1 MISSVVSQTS
11 PSTHPLP
18 CMPQSTHAHLLLAVL
33 CNGKRRK
40 VVFRKPVKAGGL
52 DVFLEASVGD
62 VAEGE
67 DLADTV
73 FVVGS
78 VVPFPVVNGDDAVDF
93 GGNVADPCVAFKVE
107 VVSAIGKSGLCQALE
122 FNDHVGPLV
131 PAHTYSCFLL
141 HPSTPPPP
149 LF

>member
-1 MISSVVSQTS
+1 
-11 PSTHPLP
+11 
-18 CMPQSTHAHLLLAVL
+18 MPQSTFAPALG
-33 CNGKRRK
+33 NGKRGK
-40 VVFRKPVKAGGL
+40 VVFCKPVKAGGL
-52 DVFLEASVGD
+52 DVFLEASAGD

-73 FVVGS
+73 CVVGN

-93 GGNVADPCVAFKVE
+93 GGNVADPCIAFKVE
-107 VVSAIGKSGLCQALE
+107 VVSAVGGAGLCQALE

-131 PAHTYSCFLL
+131 PTHVYFSFLL
-141 HPSTPPPP
+141 HPSTPQPP